1 MLVIL
6 SISTA
11 ICAFGWITTKVS
23 LLAMLNFMSE
33 KGYKLPDE
41 EETKAYTR
49 KAASKLFRR

>member
-1 MLVIL
+1 MIL

-11 ICAFGWITTKVS
+11 ICVFGWFTTKVS
-23 LLAMLNFMSE
+23 LLAMLIFMSE